1 MLTLFA
7 HGSKHILDILEGN
20 VSLEHLAECLQ
31 ALHLAIV
38 ADVVVSQTEDMGAK
52 TLVGADG
59 LRTRAGPGR
68 DGLAKIPLST

>member
-31 ALHLAIV
+31 ALLAIV

-52 TLVGADG
+52 TLVGDDVFMTKASTFG
-59 LRTRAGPGR
+59 LHSMRT
-68 DGLAKIPLST
+68 